1 MPLFVSYPTIIKYI
15 EILLV
20 IFGYIIVLMMLFA
33 FKVSSEVIIGI
44 TIVFVIISFGVI
56 ITGYFKRRGFYN
68 NLLNNVEKL
77 DKKYLV
83 LEMLNEPSFYDGKIL
98 YQVLYEINKSMNE
111 NVKQYEISL
120 TDFKEYIEL
129 WIHEIKLPI
138 ASLTLMN
145 HNQKNKID
153 KRYVEQIKRIDD
165 YVDQI
170 LYFVRSENA
179 EKDYLI
185 KETSLKKIINNI
197 AMKNKDDLLANNISF
212 IVDIK
217 DEMVLTD
224 SKWLEFIIN
233 QIISNSIKY
242 IRNDVDRIIKLKVEK
257 LPKQIDLHIYD
268 NGIGIPKKDIKRVF
282 EKTFT
287 GENGRNRTKS
297 TGMGLYIV
305 KKLCKKLGHKIML
318 RSVQNEY
325 TEVIISFSEND
336 FYKIKD

>member
-1 MPLFVSYPTIIKYI
+1 MKFSKYLTDKYI

-20 IFGYIIVLMMLFA
+20 VFGYIIVLMMLLA

-44 TIVFVIISFGVI
+44 TIVFVIINCSVI
-56 ITGYFKRRGFYN
+56 ATGYFKRRRFYDY
-68 NLLNNVEKL
+68 LISNVDKL

-83 LEMLNEPSFYDGKIL
+83 LEMLNKPSFYDGEIL
-98 YQVLYEINKSMNE
+98 YEVLYEINKSMNE
-111 NVKQYEISL
+111 NVKKYEISL

-145 HNQKNKID
+145 HNQKSKVD
-153 KRYVEQIKRIDD
+153 KRYVEQIRRIDD

-185 KETSLKKIINNI
+185 KEANLKKIINNV
-197 AMKNKDDLLANNISF
+197 AMKNKDDLLENNISF
-212 IVDIK
+212 IVEVQ

-233 QIISNSIKY
+233 QIVSNSIKY
-242 IRNDVDRIIKLKVEK
+242 KHDDVDSVIKLKVEEQS
-257 LPKQIDLHIYD
+257 KQIDLHIYD
-268 NGIGIPKKDIKRVF
+268 NGIGIPAKDIKRVF

-287 GENGRNRTKS
+287 GENGRSRSKS

-305 KKLCKKLGHKIML
+305 KRLCEKLGHKIAVK
-318 RSVQNEY
+318 SVPNEY
-325 TEVIISFSEND
+325 TDVVISFSKND

>member
-1 MPLFVSYPTIIKYI
+1 MKFSNYFKDKYLEIII
-15 EILLV
+15 SL
-20 IFGYIIVLMMLFA
+20 FGYIIIFLMLLA
-33 FKVSSEVIIGI
+33 FKVSNEALIGLTVIFILIFFSIILIGYI
-44 TIVFVIISFGVI
+44 
-56 ITGYFKRRGFYN
+56 KRKNFYN
-68 NLLNNVEKL
+68 SLITNIDKL

-83 LEMLNEPSFYDGKIL
+83 LEMINEPTFYEGKIF
-98 YQVLYEINKSMNE
+98 YQALYEINKSMNE
-111 NVKQYEISL
+111 NIKQYETSL

-153 KRYVEQIKRIDD
+153 KKYEEQIRKIDN

-185 KETSLKKIINNI
+185 KETNLKKVINNV
-197 AMKNKDDLLANNISF
+197 AMKNKDDLLEHCITF
-212 IVDIK
+212 IVDSK
-217 DEMVLTD
+217 DIFVLTD

-233 QIISNSIKY
+233 QIVSNCIKY
-242 IRNDVDRIIKLKVEK
+242 IKDDGNSFIKITVEDLKEQVN
-257 LPKQIDLHIYD
+257 LHIYD
-268 NGIGIPKKDIKRVF
+268 NGIGIPSKDIKRVF

-305 KKLCKKLGHKIML
+305 NKLCNKLGHKIEIS
-318 RSVQNEY
+318 SVQNEY
-325 TEVIISFSEND
+325 TEVILSFSKNN
-336 FYKIKD
+336 FYKIND

>member
-1 MPLFVSYPTIIKYI
+1 MKFSKYLLDKFI
-15 EILLV
+15 EILIAL
-20 IFGYIIVLMMLFA
+20 FGYIIICMMLFA
-33 FKVSSEVIIGI
+33 FKVPSEVTIGI
-44 TIVFVIISFGVI
+44 SIVFAIICFAI
-56 ITGYFKRRGFYN
+56 ILTGYLKRRIFYN
-68 NLLNNVEKL
+68 NLISDVEKL

-83 LEMLNEPSFYDGKIL
+83 LEMINKPSFYDGEIL
-98 YQVLYEINKSMNE
+98 YEILYEINKSMNE
-111 NVKQYEISL
+111 NVKNYEISL

-145 HNQKNKID
+145 HNQKNKVN
-153 KRYVEQIKRIDD
+153 KRYKEQIKRIDD

-185 KETSLKKIINNI
+185 KETNLKKIINNV
-197 AMKNKDDLLANNISF
+197 AMKNKNDLLENNISF
-212 IVDIK
+212 IVEAQN
-217 DEMVLTD
+217 EMVLTD

-233 QIISNSIKY
+233 QIVSNSIKY
-242 IRNDVDRIIKLKVEK
+242 IRSDVDKVIKLKVEE

-268 NGIGIPKKDIKRVF
+268 NGIGIPAKDLKRVF

-287 GENGRNRTKS
+287 GENGRNRSKS

-305 KKLCKKLGHKIML
+305 KKLCDKLGHKIIVK
-318 RSVQNEY
+318 SVQNEY
-325 TEVIISFSEND
+325 TDVIISFSKND
-336 FYKIKD
+336 FYKIKY

>member
-1 MPLFVSYPTIIKYI
+1 MKFSKYLTDKYI

-20 IFGYIIVLMMLFA
+20 IFGYIIVLMMLLA

-56 ITGYFKRRGFYN
+56 ITGYFKRRRFYDY
-68 NLLNNVEKL
+68 LISNVDKL

-83 LEMLNEPSFYDGKIL
+83 LEMLNKPSFYDGEIL
-98 YQVLYEINKSMNE
+98 YEVLYEINKSMNE
-111 NVKQYEISL
+111 NVKKYEISL

-145 HNQKNKID
+145 HNQKSKVD
-153 KRYVEQIKRIDD
+153 KRYVEQIRRIDD

-185 KETSLKKIINNI
+185 KEANLKKIINNV
-197 AMKNKDDLLANNISF
+197 AMKNKDDLLENNISF
-212 IVDIK
+212 IVEAK

-233 QIISNSIKY
+233 QIVSNSIKY
-242 IRNDVDRIIKLKVEK
+242 KRDDVDSVIKLKVEEQS
-257 LPKQIDLHIYD
+257 KQIDLHIYD

-287 GENGRNRTKS
+287 GENGRSRSKS

-305 KKLCKKLGHKIML
+305 KRLCEKLGHKIAVK
-318 RSVQNEY
+318 SVPNEY
-325 TEVIISFSEND
+325 TDVVISFSKND

>member
-1 MPLFVSYPTIIKYI
+1 MKFSKYLFDKFI
-15 EILLV
+15 EILIAL
-20 IFGYIIVLMMLFA
+20 FGYIIICMMLFA
-33 FKVSSEVIIGI
+33 FKVPSEVTIGI
-44 TIVFVIISFGVI
+44 SIVFAIICFAI
-56 ITGYFKRRGFYN
+56 ILTGYLKRRIFYN
-68 NLLNNVEKL
+68 NLISDVEKL

-83 LEMLNEPSFYDGKIL
+83 LEMINKPSFYDGEIL
-98 YQVLYEINKSMNE
+98 YEILYEINKSMNE
-111 NVKQYEISL
+111 NVKNYEISL

-145 HNQKNKID
+145 HNQKNKVN
-153 KRYVEQIKRIDD
+153 KRYKEQIKRIDD

-185 KETSLKKIINNI
+185 KETNLKKIINNV
-197 AMKNKDDLLANNISF
+197 AMKNKNDLLENNISF
-212 IVDIK
+212 IVEAQN
-217 DEMVLTD
+217 EMVLTD

-233 QIISNSIKY
+233 QIVSNSIKY
-242 IRNDVDRIIKLKVEK
+242 TRSDVDKVIKLKVEE

-268 NGIGIPKKDIKRVF
+268 NGIGIPAKDLKRVF

-287 GENGRNRTKS
+287 GENGRNRSKS

-305 KKLCKKLGHKIML
+305 KKLCDKLGHKIIVK
-318 RSVQNEY
+318 SVQNEY
-325 TEVIISFSEND
+325 TDVIISFSKND
-336 FYKIKD
+336 FYKIKY

>member
-1 MPLFVSYPTIIKYI
+1 MKFSKYLTDKYI

-20 IFGYIIVLMMLFA
+20 VFGYIIVLMMLLA

-44 TIVFVIISFGVI
+44 TIVFVIINCSVI
-56 ITGYFKRRGFYN
+56 ATGYFKRRRFYDY
-68 NLLNNVEKL
+68 LISNVDKL

-83 LEMLNEPSFYDGKIL
+83 LEMLNKPSFYDGEIL
-98 YQVLYEINKSMNE
+98 YEVLYEINKSMNE
-111 NVKQYEISL
+111 NVKKYEISL

-145 HNQKNKID
+145 HNQKSKVD
-153 KRYVEQIKRIDD
+153 KRYVEQIRRIDD

-185 KETSLKKIINNI
+185 KEANLKKIINNV
-197 AMKNKDDLLANNISF
+197 AMKNKDDLLENNISF
-212 IVDIK
+212 IVEAK

-224 SKWLEFIIN
+224 SKWLEFVIN
-233 QIISNSIKY
+233 QIVSNSIKY
-242 IRNDVDRIIKLKVEK
+242 KRDDVDSVIKLKVEEHS
-257 LPKQIDLHIYD
+257 KQIDLHIYD

-287 GENGRNRTKS
+287 GENGRSRSKS

-305 KKLCKKLGHKIML
+305 KRLCEKLGHKIAVK
-318 RSVQNEY
+318 SVPNEY
-325 TEVIISFSEND
+325 TDVVISFSKMI
-336 FYKIKD
+336 FTK

>member
-1 MPLFVSYPTIIKYI
+1 MKFSKYLTDKYI

-20 IFGYIIVLMMLFA
+20 VFGYIIVLMMLLA

-44 TIVFVIISFGVI
+44 TIVFVIINCSVI
-56 ITGYFKRRGFYN
+56 ATGYFKRRRFYDY
-68 NLLNNVEKL
+68 LISNVDKL

-83 LEMLNEPSFYDGKIL
+83 LEMLNKPSFYDGEIL
-98 YQVLYEINKSMNE
+98 YEVLYEINKSMNE
-111 NVKQYEISL
+111 NVKKYEISL

-145 HNQKNKID
+145 HNQKSKVD
-153 KRYVEQIKRIDD
+153 KRYVEQIRRIDD

-185 KETSLKKIINNI
+185 KEANLKKIINNV
-197 AMKNKDDLLANNISF
+197 AMKNKDDLLENNISF
-212 IVDIK
+212 IVEAK

-233 QIISNSIKY
+233 QIVSNSIKY
-242 IRNDVDRIIKLKVEK
+242 KRDDVDSVIKLKVEEQS
-257 LPKQIDLHIYD
+257 KQIDLHIYD

-287 GENGRNRTKS
+287 GENGRSRSKS

-305 KKLCKKLGHKIML
+305 KRLCEKLGRKIAVK
-318 RSVQNEY
+318 SVPNEY
-325 TEVIISFSEND
+325 TDVVISFSKND

>member
-1 MPLFVSYPTIIKYI
+1 MKFSKYLLDKFI
-15 EILLV
+15 EILIAL
-20 IFGYIIVLMMLFA
+20 FGYIIICMMLFA
-33 FKVSSEVIIGI
+33 FKVPSEVTIGI
-44 TIVFVIISFGVI
+44 SIVFAIICFAI
-56 ITGYFKRRGFYN
+56 ILTGYLKRRIFYN
-68 NLLNNVEKL
+68 NLISNVEKL

-83 LEMLNEPSFYDGKIL
+83 LEMINKPSFYDGEIL
-98 YQVLYEINKSMNE
+98 YEVLYEINKSMNE
-111 NVKQYEISL
+111 NVKNYEISL

-145 HNQKNKID
+145 HNQKNKVN
-153 KRYVEQIKRIDD
+153 KRYKEQIKRIDD

-185 KETSLKKIINNI
+185 KETNLKKIINNV
-197 AMKNKDDLLANNISF
+197 AMKNKNDLLENNISF
-212 IVDIK
+212 IVEAQN
-217 DEMVLTD
+217 EMVLTD

-233 QIISNSIKY
+233 QIVSNSIKY
-242 IRNDVDRIIKLKVEK
+242 TRSDVDKVIKLKVEE

-268 NGIGIPKKDIKRVF
+268 NGIGIPAKDLKRVF

-287 GENGRNRTKS
+287 GENGRNRSKS

-305 KKLCKKLGHKIML
+305 KKLCDKLGHKIIVK
-318 RSVQNEY
+318 SVQNEY
-325 TEVIISFSEND
+325 TDVIISFSKND
-336 FYKIKD
+336 FYKIKY

>member
-1 MPLFVSYPTIIKYI
+1 MKFSKYLLDKFI
-15 EILLV
+15 EILIAL
-20 IFGYIIVLMMLFA
+20 FGYIIICMMLFA
-33 FKVSSEVIIGI
+33 FKVPSEVTIGI
-44 TIVFVIISFGVI
+44 SIVFAIICFAI
-56 ITGYFKRRGFYN
+56 ILTGYLKRRIFYN
-68 NLLNNVEKL
+68 NLISNVEKL

-83 LEMLNEPSFYDGKIL
+83 LEMINKPSFYDGEIL
-98 YQVLYEINKSMNE
+98 YEILYEINKSMNE
-111 NVKQYEISL
+111 NVKNYEISL

-145 HNQKNKID
+145 HNQKNKVN
-153 KRYVEQIKRIDD
+153 KRYKEQIKRIDD

-185 KETSLKKIINNI
+185 KETNLKKIINNV
-197 AMKNKDDLLANNISF
+197 AMKNKNDLLENNISF
-212 IVDIK
+212 IVEAQN
-217 DEMVLTD
+217 EMVLTD

-233 QIISNSIKY
+233 QIVSNSIKY
-242 IRNDVDRIIKLKVEK
+242 TRSDVDKVIKLKVEE

-268 NGIGIPKKDIKRVF
+268 NGIGIPAKDLKRVF

-287 GENGRNRTKS
+287 GENGRNRSKS

-305 KKLCKKLGHKIML
+305 KKLCDKLGHKIIVK
-318 RSVQNEY
+318 SVQNEY
-325 TEVIISFSEND
+325 TDVIISFSKND
-336 FYKIKD
+336 FYKIKY

>member
-1 MPLFVSYPTIIKYI
+1 MKFSKYLTDKYI

-20 IFGYIIVLMMLFA
+20 VFGYIIVLMMLLA
-33 FKVSSEVIIGI
+33 FKVSSEVITGI
-44 TIVFVIISFGVI
+44 TIVFVIINCSVI
-56 ITGYFKRRGFYN
+56 ATGYFKRRRFYDY
-68 NLLNNVEKL
+68 LISNVDKL

-83 LEMLNEPSFYDGKIL
+83 LEMLNKPSFYDGEIL
-98 YQVLYEINKSMNE
+98 YEVLYEINKSMNE
-111 NVKQYEISL
+111 NVKKYEISL

-145 HNQKNKID
+145 HNQKSKVD
-153 KRYVEQIKRIDD
+153 KRYVEQIRRIDD

-185 KETSLKKIINNI
+185 KEANLKKIINNV
-197 AMKNKDDLLANNISF
+197 AMKNKDDLLENNISF
-212 IVDIK
+212 IVEAK

-233 QIISNSIKY
+233 QIVSNSIKY
-242 IRNDVDRIIKLKVEK
+242 KRDDVDSVIKLKVEEQS
-257 LPKQIDLHIYD
+257 KQIDLHIYD

-287 GENGRNRTKS
+287 GENGRSRSKS

-305 KKLCKKLGHKIML
+305 KRLCEKLGRKIAVK
-318 RSVQNEY
+318 SVPNEY
-325 TEVIISFSEND
+325 TDVVISFSKND

>member
-1 MPLFVSYPTIIKYI
+1 MKFSKYLLDKFI
-15 EILLV
+15 EILIAL
-20 IFGYIIVLMMLFA
+20 FGYIIICMMLFA
-33 FKVSSEVIIGI
+33 FKVPSEVTIGI
-44 TIVFVIISFGVI
+44 SIVFAIICFAI
-56 ITGYFKRRGFYN
+56 ILTGYLKRRIFYN
-68 NLLNNVEKL
+68 NLISDVEKL

-83 LEMLNEPSFYDGKIL
+83 LEMINKPSFYDGEIF
-98 YQVLYEINKSMNE
+98 YEILYEINKSMNE
-111 NVKQYEISL
+111 NVKNYEISL

-145 HNQKNKID
+145 HNQKNKVN
-153 KRYVEQIKRIDD
+153 KRYKEQIKRIDD

-185 KETSLKKIINNI
+185 KETNLKKIINNV
-197 AMKNKDDLLANNISF
+197 AMKNKNDLLENNISF
-212 IVDIK
+212 IVEAQN
-217 DEMVLTD
+217 EMVLTD

-233 QIISNSIKY
+233 QIVSNSIKY
-242 IRNDVDRIIKLKVEK
+242 TRSDVDKVIKLKVEE

-268 NGIGIPKKDIKRVF
+268 NGIGIPAKDLKRVF

-287 GENGRNRTKS
+287 GENGRNRSKS

-305 KKLCKKLGHKIML
+305 KKLCDKLGHKIIVK
-318 RSVQNEY
+318 SVQNEY
-325 TEVIISFSEND
+325 TDVIISFSKND
-336 FYKIKD
+336 FYKIKY

>member
-1 MPLFVSYPTIIKYI
+1 MKFGKYLADKYT

-20 IFGYIIVLMMLFA
+20 VFGYIIVLMMLFA

-44 TIVFVIISFGVI
+44 TTIFVIIGCSVI
-56 ITGYFKRRGFYN
+56 ATGYFKRRRFYDY
-68 NLLNNVEKL
+68 LISNVDKL

-83 LEMLNEPSFYDGKIL
+83 LEMLNKPSFYDGEIL
-98 YQVLYEINKSMNE
+98 YEVLYDINKSMNE
-111 NVKQYEISL
+111 NVKKYEISL

-145 HNQKNKID
+145 HNQKSKVD
-153 KRYVEQIKRIDD
+153 KRYEEQIRRIDD

-185 KETSLKKIINNI
+185 KEANLKKIINNV
-197 AMKNKDDLLANNISF
+197 AMKNKDDLLENNISF
-212 IVDIK
+212 IVEVQ

-233 QIISNSIKY
+233 QIVSNSIKY
-242 IRNDVDRIIKLKVEK
+242 KHDDVDSVIKLKVEEQS
-257 LPKQIDLHIYD
+257 KQIDLHIYD
-268 NGIGIPKKDIKRVF
+268 NGIGIPAKDIKRVF

-287 GENGRNRTKS
+287 GENGRSRSKS

-305 KKLCKKLGHKIML
+305 KRLCEKLGHKIDVK
-318 RSVQNEY
+318 SVPNEY
-325 TEVIISFSEND
+325 TDVVISFSKND